1 MSEENPSAVA
11 VARSHME
18 AWGRHDY
25 DAVRTTLAP
34 EVHVVV
40 TTVDPGAPNVDT
52 RGIDAY
58 LGLGEAV
65 VPGSSEVTSAIGDDT
80 RALLQVTT
88 RVRFGPDAPEM
99 TAHSARLYMLD
110 ERHKI
115 AEERVIF
122 FVTQDPAL

>member
-1 MSEENPSAVA
+1 MSAQDPIAVA
-11 VARSHME
+11 VARAHVD
-18 AWGRHDY
+18 AWNSHDY
-25 DAVRTTLAP
+25 DVVRTTLAP
-34 EVHVVV
+34 DVHVVV

-58 LGLGEAV
+58 LELGDAV
-65 VPGSSEVTSAIGDDT
+65 VPGSCQVTAAIGDDT

-99 TAHSARLYMLD
+99 TAHSARLYRLD
-110 ERHKI
+110 ESHKI

-122 FVTQDPAL
+122 FVRQ